1 MAFRLSALAL
11 LAVVLTAVPAAAQ
24 TSGFGIG
31 PRLTFVRGGDPDAD
45 SQRFTGAAIRLGGG
59 KTALELAMD
68 FRSSVGDDLT
78 ERIKDYPIQ
87 ASLLVFP
94 IRTRL
99 APYLVGGLGWYSQ
112 RVETLGPVQTEAQTT
127 RKVGYHAGVG
137 GELGLHRRF
146 GIYGDYRYTFIRF
159 GGEDSSSLIN
169 LPLVNRL
176 KMAHEGSMFTWGANF
191 YF

>member
-1 MAFRLSALAL
+1 MAFRLSALAF
-11 LAVVLTAVPAAAQ
+11 LAVVLTAAPAAAQ
-24 TSGFGIG
+24 GFGIG

-45 SQRFTGAAIRLGGG
+45 SQRFSGAAIRLGDG
-59 KTALELAMD
+59 KAALELAMD
-68 FRSSVGDDLT
+68 FRSSVGENLA
-78 ERIKDYPIQ
+78 ERVKDYPIQ

-99 APYLVGGLGWYSQ
+99 APYLIGGLGWYSQ
-112 RVETLGPVQTEAQTT
+112 RVETLGPVQRTETT
-127 RKVGYHAGVG
+127 RKVGYHAGFG
-137 GELGLHRRF
+137 GELRFHRHF
-146 GIYGDYRYTFIRF
+146 GAYGDYRYTFIRF